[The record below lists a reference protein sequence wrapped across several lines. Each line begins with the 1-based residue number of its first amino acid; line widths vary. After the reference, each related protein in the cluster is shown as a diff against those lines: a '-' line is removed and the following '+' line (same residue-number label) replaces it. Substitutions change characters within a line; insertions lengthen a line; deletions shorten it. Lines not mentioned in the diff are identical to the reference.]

1 MSNFINDNFILQ
13 SDIAQQLYH
22 NYAKDLPIIDYHNH
36 LPPDQ
41 ICSNHQFENL
51 TQIWLYGDHYKWRA
65 MRTLGIEEKY
75 ITGQASD
82 FEKFQKW
89 SEVVPQTVRNPLY
102 HWTHMELN
110 NPFGIHELLNPS
122 NAKDIYAQTKEQLKG
137 ANFSTQNLLTRFN
150 VEMVGTTDDP
160 IDHLIFHKR
169 LNANDDFKTK
179 VVPTFRPDQVF
190 QLSKGDK
197 FRSYLQKL
205 SDSSGTQIDHIDSL
219 LEALEQRINYF
230 DALGCVAS
238 DHGLKYLPKK
248 GSFKLTEVNAVFVD
262 VLHGDD
268 TRALEFEDSFTFYVL
283 NELCKK
289 YHDKQWAQQFHL
301 GPLRDTNRGKLAV
314 LGADTGYD
322 SIGDFKQAERM
333 ADFFNDLDTTDQLAK
348 TIIYNINP
356 ADNAVFGTMI
366 GNFQGEGIRGKIQ
379 FGSGWWYQDQL
390 DGMTQQIN
398 ALSNYGLIS
407 CFIGMLTDS
416 RSFLSYS
423 RHEYFRRLLANI
435 FAEDILKGYLPH
447 DIDMIG
453 KIVADISYYNA
464 AEYFNKQNT

>member
-1 MSNFINDNFILQ
+1 MSNFINENFILQ

-41 ICSNHQFENL
+41 ICHNHQFDNL

-65 MRTLGIEEKY
+65 MRTLGVEEKY

-89 SEVVPQTVRNPLY
+89 SEVVPQTLRNPLY
-102 HWTHMELN
+102 HWTHMELK
-110 NPFGIHELLNPS
+110 NPFGVNTLLNAHS
-122 NAKDIYAQTKEQLKG
+122 SRDIYEQTRLQLRDEKY
-137 ANFSTQNLLTRFN
+137 STQGLLTHFH

-160 IDHLIFHKR
+160 IDHLDFHKS
-169 LNANDDFKTK
+169 LGENNDFSTK
-179 VVPTFRPDQVF
+179 VLPTFRPDKVF
-190 QLSKGDK
+190 QLSKGES
-197 FRSYLQKL
+197 FRVYLQKL
-205 SDSSGTQIDHIDSL
+205 ADVSNVSIHNLDSL
-219 LEALEQRINYF
+219 LEALDQRIGHF

-238 DHGLKYLPKK
+238 DHGLRNLPQK
-248 GSFKLTEVNAVFVD
+248 GRFSFAEVNAIFVN
-262 VLHGDD
+262 VINGDD
-268 TRALEFEDSFTFYVL
+268 AGAFEVEDSFTFYVL
-283 NELCKK
+283 SELCKR
-289 YHDKQWAQQFHL
+289 YHAKNWVQQFHL
-301 GPLRDTNRGKLAV
+301 GPLRDTNKGKLAI

-322 SIGDFKQAERM
+322 SIGDFQQAERM
-333 ADFFNDLDTTDQLAK
+333 ADFFNYLDTTEQLAK
-348 TIIYNINP
+348 TIIYNLNP

-390 DGMTQQIN
+390 DGMTEQIN
-398 ALSNYGLIS
+398 ALSNYGLIG
-407 CFIGMLTDS
+407 CFVGMLTDS

-435 FAEDILKGYLPH
+435 FADDIIKGYLPH

-453 KIVADISYYNA
+453 KIIADICYHNA
-464 AEYFNKQNT
+464 AAYFKK